1 MFFIILS
8 LLKKNEINLASLIIN
23 YIFFLKRSLS
33 KYKDINFFLKNKKK
47 LIEKKYNIKID
58 YLELRNKTN
67 LKLSNNTKNSKLFIA
82 YSLRNIRLIDNI

>member
-1 MFFIILS
+1 MTHFSFFFNNFFSVI
-8 LLKKNEINLASLIIN
+8 KKVFIS
-23 YIFFLKRSLS
+23 FKRSLS